1 LTRAAGQRPA
11 AAPEELVDRSVAER
25 ETLGAALTYAM
36 IEVMDVQLDRW
47 FESVERD
54 RATAA
59 AAGGMG

>member
-1 LTRAAGQRPA
+1 
-11 AAPEELVDRSVAER
+11 
-25 ETLGAALTYAM
+25 M